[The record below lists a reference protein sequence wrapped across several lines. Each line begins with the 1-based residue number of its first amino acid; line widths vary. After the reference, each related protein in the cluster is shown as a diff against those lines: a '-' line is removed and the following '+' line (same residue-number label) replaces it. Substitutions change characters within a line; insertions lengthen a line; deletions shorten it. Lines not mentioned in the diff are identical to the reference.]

1 VPICT
6 KIVSFVFIIAYI
18 VFTRL
23 VTNERTD
30 GRTTNT
36 QHYACIQSILVEA
49 SKSAIVIFVSVQS
62 RPGGDLMFSIC
73 PSVHSFV
80 TSLVA
85 AILCEIWAF
94 SRIITLQQTYSKAVQ
109 YRSSTRYPI
118 HYIYSTSTRDAKS
131 SFTCLRRL
139 YFNPLIATLKPHSNG
154 PSYSDWYTGR

>member
-1 VPICT
+1 MPICT

-73 PSVHSFV
+73 PSVRPFVRYQSCCRNTLRNLGVQSYYNFTANLFKSGAVSFKYPV
-80 TSLVA
+80 PHTLYLQYVYQGCEVFVHVSTQI
-85 AILCEIWAF
+85 IL
-94 SRIITLQQTYSKAVQ
+94 
-109 YRSSTRYPI
+109 
-118 HYIYSTSTRDAKS
+118 
-131 SFTCLRRL
+131 
-139 YFNPLIATLKPHSNG
+139 
-154 PSYSDWYTGR
+154 